1 MTKGPINYFLGCT
14 LNKPVQGVP
23 CPMVAGV
30 GSSDRDQWKIMNGWR
45 FKTIMQEGK
54 WMDEKWIDAS
64 ISSLLRRIIPT
75 RNVIL
80 VHERM

>member
-1 MTKGPINYFLGCT
+1 
-14 LNKPVQGVP
+14 
-23 CPMVAGV
+23 MVAGV
-30 GSSDRDQWKIMNGWR
+30 GTSDPDRDKWKRMNGWR

-54 WMDEKWIDAS
+54 WMAKKWIDAS